1 MVNLK
6 NRIANKNMAIE
17 MIKSLG
23 LKKANKYTF
32 LVRKTESVLYITASN
47 NIFSVQE
54 SFLKKNKLI
63 TTSVKNNEEQSIQ
76 KFKKLILENI
86 ND

>member
-1 MVNLK
+1 MINVK
-6 NRIANKNMAIE
+6 NRIANKNIAIE

-32 LVRKTESVLYITASN
+32 LVRKPESTIYITVSN

-54 SFLKKNKLI
+54 SFSKKNRLI
-63 TTSVKNNEEQSIQ
+63 TTSVKNNEEQSIE
-76 KFKKLILENI
+76 KFKKLILETI
-86 ND
+86 HD